1 MTTPVINGRRAAP
14 NLFLVGAAKCGT
26 TAMASYL
33 GQHPEIFFS
42 NPKEPIYFG
51 RDLAHAWR
59 LEDSSAY
66 LDLFAR
72 AEGARWVGEG
82 TVWYLYSQRAAEEI
96 KSFSPHAK
104 IIVMLRNP
112 IDVIYSLH
120 GQFLFSGNEDRGSFE
135 RALEAEPLRRNGK
148 AIPRAAHFPAGL
160 LYSEV
165 VRYSEQIQRFADVF
179 GRENIAVVIYDDFAK
194 APQESYRRVLDFLD
208 VSTDHEPE
216 YAVVN
221 SARVIRSVPLHRWL
235 IKPPVD
241 LWNPSRL
248 LPPGRLAHGLQW
260 RAQTLRSRLY
270 DMNLQQRRRP
280 PMRPETRD
288 GLKRRLRPEVE
299 TLSRMLDRDL
309 TSWVAA

>member
-1 MTTPVINGRRAAP
+1 MTTPASNGRHAAP

-51 RDLAHAWR
+51 RDLEHAWR
-59 LEDSSAY
+59 LADPDAY
-66 LDLFAR
+66 LDLFAG

-96 KSFSPHAK
+96 KSFSPQAK

-135 RALEAEPLRRNGK
+135 RALEVEPLRRKGK
-148 AIPRAAHFPAGL
+148 AIPRSAHFPAGL

-165 VRYSEQIQRFADVF
+165 VRYSEQIQRFVDLF
-179 GRENIAVVIYDDFAK
+179 GRENVAIVIYDDFAK
-194 APQESYRRVLDFLD
+194 APQESYRRVLEFLD
-208 VSTDHEPE
+208 VATDHEPE

-221 SARVIRSVPLHRWL
+221 SARVIRNVPLHRWL
-235 IKPPVD
+235 IKPPIDV
-241 LWNPSRL
+241 WNPSRL

-288 GLKRRLRPEVE
+288 SLKRRLRPEVE

>member
-1 MTTPVINGRRAAP
+1 MTTPTTTKRKTAP

-42 NPKEPIYFG
+42 TPKEPIFFG
-51 RDLAHAWR
+51 RDLEHAWR
-59 LEDSSAY
+59 LDDLDGY
-66 LDLFAR
+66 LSLFEEAGDAR
-72 AEGARWVGEG
+72 YLGEG
-82 TVWYLYSQRAAEEI
+82 TVWYLYSRRAAEEI
-96 KSFSPHAK
+96 KAFSPDAK

-120 GQFLFSGNEDRGSFE
+120 GQFLFSGNEDRASFE
-135 RALEAEPLRRNGK
+135 QALAAEARRRRGG

-165 VRYSEQIQRFADVF
+165 VRYREQIERFAEVF
-179 GRENIAVVIYDDFAK
+179 GRENIEVVIYDDFARE
-194 APQESYRRVLDFLD
+194 PQESYCKVLEFLG
-208 VSTDHEPE
+208 VSTDHQPE

-221 SARVIRSVPLHRWL
+221 SARVIRSVALHRWL

-241 LWNPSRL
+241 IWNPGRW
-248 LPPGRLAHGLQW
+248 LPEGRLGHALQW
-260 RAQTLRSRLY
+260 RVQTLRSRLY

-280 PMRPETRD
+280 AMRPETRAQ
-288 GLKRRLRPEVE
+288 LKRRLAPEVE
-299 TLSRMLDRDL
+299 GLSRLLDRDL
-309 TSWVAA
+309 TGWVAA